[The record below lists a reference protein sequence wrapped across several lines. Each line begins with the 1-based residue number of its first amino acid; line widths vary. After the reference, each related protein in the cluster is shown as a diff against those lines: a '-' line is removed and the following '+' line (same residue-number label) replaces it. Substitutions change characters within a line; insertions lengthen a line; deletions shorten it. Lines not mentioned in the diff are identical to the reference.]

1 MRDKVEE
8 LKAVAKEYMG
18 VFTWFLLNVAAV
30 VLIVFVGAYATFLK
44 PILAVIFAFRNE
56 TLTISMIFNEAVK
69 IFLLCPL
76 SLLAGM
82 FCLTFPNDIAC
93 K

>member
-8 LKAVAKEYMG
+8 FKAVAKEYIG
-18 VFTWFLLNVAAV
+18 VFTWFLLNVAAI
-30 VLIVFVGAYATFLK
+30 VLIVFVGAYAT
-44 PILAVIFAFRNE
+44 
-56 TLTISMIFNEAVK
+56 K

-82 FCLTFPNDIAC
+82 FCLTFPNDIE
-93 K
+93 KGDEDD

>member
-8 LKAVAKEYMG
+8 LKAVAKEYIG
-18 VFTWFLLNVAAV
+18 VFTWFLLNVAAIVLNV
-30 VLIVFVGAYATFLK
+30 V
-44 PILAVIFAFRNE
+44 FAFRNE
-56 TLTISMIFNEAVK
+56 TLTISMIFNDAVK

-82 FCLTFPNDIAC
+82 FCLTFPNDIE
-93 K
+93 KGDEDD